1 MRKKFGIFK
10 EKYPHIISMLE
21 KGYPYTDV
29 ILDLKDNHQL
39 DLSFNTFRSYLYRYR
54 KELNS
59 VMNTSE
65 KLTATHT
72 YSDDHLKNV
81 DTSHKEDSLQPT
93 LTKVGRT
100 QQKMS
105 VRDRGQ
111 LFIAQLMSESEPNV
125 D

>member
-65 KLTATHT
+65 KLTATHR
-72 YSDDHLKNV
+72 YSDNHLKNV
-81 DTSHKEDSLQPT
+81 DTSHKEESLQPT
-93 LTKVGRT
+93 LPRT
-100 QQKMS
+100 QQRMS
-105 VRDRGQ
+105 FRDRGQ
-111 LFIAQLMSESEPNV
+111 LFIAQLMSESEP
-125 D
+125 DID

>member
-65 KLTATHT
+65 KFTATHR
-72 YSDDHLKNV
+72 YSDNHLKNV
-81 DTSHKEDSLQPT
+81 DTSHKEESQQPT
-93 LTKVGRT
+93 LPKVGWT
-100 QQKMS
+100 QQRMS
-105 VRDRGQ
+105 FRDRGR
-111 LFIAQLMSESEPNV
+111 LFIDQLMSESEPDV

>member
-65 KLTATHT
+65 KFTATHR
-72 YSDDHLKNV
+72 YSDNHLKNV
-81 DTSHKEDSLQPT
+81 DTSHEEESLQPT
-93 LTKVGRT
+93 LPKVGRT
-100 QQKMS
+100 QQRMS
-105 VRDRGQ
+105 FRDRGQ
-111 LFIAQLMSESEPNV
+111 LFIAQLMSESEP
-125 D
+125 DID

>member
-65 KLTATHT
+65 KLTATHR
-72 YSDDHLKNV
+72 YSDNNLKNV
-81 DTSHKEDSLQPT
+81 DTSHKEESLQPT
-93 LTKVGRT
+93 LPRT
-100 QQKMS
+100 QQRMS
-105 VRDRGQ
+105 FKDRGQ
-111 LFIAQLMSESEPNV
+111 LFIARLMSESEP
-125 D
+125 DID

>member
-59 VMNTSE
+59 VINTSE
-65 KLTATHT
+65 KLTATHR
-72 YSDDHLKNV
+72 YSDNHLKNV
-81 DTSHKEDSLQPT
+81 DTSHKEESLQPT
-93 LTKVGRT
+93 LPRT
-100 QQKMS
+100 QQRMS
-105 VRDRGQ
+105 FRDRGQ
-111 LFIAQLMSESEPNV
+111 LFIAQLMSESEP
-125 D
+125 DID

>member
-65 KLTATHT
+65 KFTATHR
-72 YSDDHLKNV
+72 YLDNHLKNV
-81 DTSHKEDSLQPT
+81 DTSHKEESLQPT
-93 LTKVGRT
+93 LPKVGRT
-100 QQKMS
+100 QQRMS
-105 VRDRGQ
+105 FKDRGQ
-111 LFIAQLMSESEPNV
+111 LFIDQLMSESEPDV

>member
-65 KLTATHT
+65 KLTATHR
-72 YSDDHLKNV
+72 YSDNNLKNV
-81 DTSHKEDSLQPT
+81 DTSHKEESLQPT
-93 LTKVGRT
+93 LPRT
-100 QQKMS
+100 QQRMS
-105 VRDRGQ
+105 FKDRGQ
-111 LFIAQLMSESEPNV
+111 LFIAQLMSESEP
-125 D
+125 DID

>member
-65 KLTATHT
+65 KFTATDR
-72 YSDDHLKNV
+72 YSDNHLKNV
-81 DTSHKEDSLQPT
+81 DTSHKEESLQPT
-93 LTKVGRT
+93 LPRT
-100 QQKMS
+100 QQRMS
-105 VRDRGQ
+105 FRDRGQ
-111 LFIAQLMSESEPNV
+111 LFIAQLMSESEP
-125 D
+125 DID

>member
-65 KLTATHT
+65 KFTATHR
-72 YSDDHLKNV
+72 YSDNHLKNV
-81 DTSHKEDSLQPT
+81 DTSHKEESLQPT
-93 LTKVGRT
+93 LPRT
-100 QQKMS
+100 Q
-105 VRDRGQ
+105 
-111 LFIAQLMSESEPNV
+111 
-125 D
+125 

>member
-65 KLTATHT
+65 KFTATHR
-72 YSDDHLKNV
+72 YLDNHLKNA
-81 DTSHKEDSLQPT
+81 DTSHKEESLQPT
-93 LTKVGRT
+93 LPKVGRT
-100 QQKMS
+100 QQRMS
-105 VRDRGQ
+105 FKDRGQ
-111 LFIAQLMSESEPNV
+111 LFIDQLMSESEPDV